1 MNMDLNEQQIDI
13 KVYSNNATPAPEH
26 ETLNPS
32 SIPPQPKKR
41 RALTSLLTFEMVL
54 PSIYMNGQCAPTLMI
69 HFLLFVCALSCF
81 FFHFTDSFHGPA
93 SAIYYGFVTPSWP
106 SRMMEGSPIAFPL
119 GRESFLLMVGIVC
132 SGLVLIFPTFRR
144 GIGWM

>member
-1 MNMDLNEQQIDI
+1 MNMDLNEQQIGI
-13 KVYSNNATPAPEH
+13 KVYNNNATPTPEH

-41 RALTSLLTFEMVL
+41 RALTSLFTFEMVL
-54 PSIYMNGQCAPTLMI
+54 PSIYMSGQCAPTLMI

-119 GRESFLLMVGIVC
+119 GRESFLLIVGIVC